1 MIRNLGLHRS
11 YPEKTNKRKLSWRF
25 WDDKHGLLKMTQ
37 IYLHWRVQ
45 TPWLKVWMSNIVQ
58 PLIIPPQKKLPATL
72 GCRTMCKSFVLTYR
86 WALTNKKSDPI
97 RTNVTSSK
105 HHVHVYVTVYTYVY
119 TYSIQPIKPCKTYFS
134 ISNQNISSSSK
145 MRGKFLSKPLHKSL
159 KQQFIYQR
167 PEPNH
172 FFTQEA

>member
-1 MIRNLGLHRS
+1 
-11 YPEKTNKRKLSWRF
+11 
-25 WDDKHGLLKMTQ
+25 
-37 IYLHWRVQ
+37 
-45 TPWLKVWMSNIVQ
+45 MSNIVQ
-58 PLIIPPQKKLPATL
+58 PLIIPKRLPATL

-86 WALTNKKSDPI
+86 WALTNKKET
-97 RTNVTSSK
+97 TNGASSK

-119 TYSIQPIKPCKTYFS
+119 SYFIQPIKPCKTYFS

-172 FFTQEA
+172 YCPGGIDKTCNGQVKVGV